1 MRARHVTAH
10 AVRAYRLLR
19 VVIHLLY
26 AALVAALVY
35 PCVGPAARGRRLQQW
50 SAGLLQVLA
59 VRLRVSGTP
68 PAGGAVLVVGN
79 HVSWLDIFA
88 INAVHPARFVA
99 KAEVRR
105 WPFIGWLCARGGT
118 LFIDRARRHHTRD
131 INALMAKAMQSGEAF
146 AVFPEGT
153 TTPGDVVLPFH
164 ASLLQPALDC
174 AALIYPVA
182 LRYSRVDGSLCSEAD
197 YAGEKS
203 LVQSLAQLVT
213 QQRVDLDLHFLPA
226 MTAAG
231 MHRRA
236 LADEAAARIAAR
248 LCLAAPSKRAGTA
261 PRPTA

>member
-1 MRARHVTAH
+1 MPANQNTVS

-26 AALVAALVY
+26 AALVAACIY
-35 PCVGPAARGRRLQQW
+35 PFVGPATRGRRLQRW
-50 SAGLLQVLA
+50 SAGLLQILA
-59 VRLRVSGTP
+59 VRLCVSGMP

-88 INAVHPARFVA
+88 INAIHPARFVA

-105 WPFIGWLCARGGT
+105 WPLIGWLCTRGGT

-131 INALMAKAMQSGEAF
+131 INAVMAKAMQGGEAF

-153 TTPGDVVLPFH
+153 TTHGDVVLPFH
-164 ASLLQPALDC
+164 PSLLQPALDC
-174 AALIYPVA
+174 SALIYPVA

-197 YAGEKS
+197 YEGEKS

-213 QQRVDLDLHFLPA
+213 QQRVDLDLHFLPPIA
-226 MTAAG
+226 CTG

-236 LADEAAARIAAR
+236 LADEAACRIAAR
-248 LCLAAPSKRAGTA
+248 LGLAAPSKRAETV
-261 PRPTA
+261 RHPTA